1 MENRKESDGMNCDF
15 PYSSEF
21 QKGFSVF
28 AERNTEAG
36 KKSVQSLEEKPVRRV
51 AQLQK
56 DSSVKADIL
65 CKNHT
70 QKDVDRCRRHHH
82 DREFGYRGH

>member
-1 MENRKESDGMNCDF
+1 MNCDF

-21 QKGFSVF
+21 QKGFSVS
-28 AERNTEAG
+28 AKRNTEAG

-56 DSSVKADIL
+56 DSSVKAYIL
-65 CKNHT
+65 RKNNTELASFGCKRN
-70 QKDVDRCRRHHH
+70 
-82 DREFGYRGH
+82 